1 MSLLKEFRPALL
13 FLGKFL
19 ALYFVGNILYG
30 LYVESYDQQADG
42 ITRSVTA
49 QTSWLLNLLGY
60 ETQYGDVP
68 GVPKIAMSES
78 GEVALNVYEGCNG
91 INVMIVFVGFLFAF
105 GGPGKA
111 LAVFLPAGLLI
122 IHLFNL
128 IRIALLFVLAIN
140 DSRQFYYYHKYFF
153 TATLY
158 VVVFTLWALWVV
170 QFNEKRDVKAPA

>member
-1 MSLLKEFRPALL
+1 MGLLKEFKPALI

-30 LYVESYDQQADG
+30 LYVESYDQQPDG
-42 ITRSVTA
+42 ITGVVTA
-49 QTSWLLNLLGY
+49 QTSWLLNVIGY
-60 ETQYGDVP
+60 ETHYGNVP
-68 GVPKIAMSES
+68 GAPKIALSEA
-78 GEVALNVYEGCNG
+78 GEVVLNVYEGCNG
-91 INVMIVFVGFLFAF
+91 INVMIVFISFLFAF

-111 LAVFLPAGLLI
+111 LSIFLPAGLLI

-128 IRIALLFVLAIN
+128 LRIALLFVLAIN

-153 TATLY
+153 TAILY

-170 QFNEKRDVKAPA
+170 RFNEKRNVKAPV